1 MKKRD
6 TIIIGTL
13 ILVLVLLNLV
23 NYLRRENLKRNMAFV
38 IEESQVQ
45 ISVNRADSSELEELP
60 GIGPVMAQRIIAYR
74 DRHGDFNRI
83 TDLKNVKGIS
93 DKLLTK
99 MLPYIKL

>member
-6 TIIIGTL
+6 TIIVGTLVL
-13 ILVLVLLNLV
+13 ILVALNLV
-23 NYLRRENLKRNMAFV
+23 NYLRRENLRRNMALV
-38 IEESQVQ
+38 VEEVQVP
-45 ISVNRADSSELEELP
+45 ISVNCADSSDLDELP
-60 GIGPVMAQRIIAYR
+60 GIGPVMAQRIITYR
-74 DRHGDFNRI
+74 EKHGGFGKI

>member
-6 TIIIGTL
+6 TVIIGTL
-13 ILVLVLLNLV
+13 ILVLAALNLV
-23 NYLRRENLKRNMAFV
+23 NYLRRENLKKNMALIV
-38 IEESQVQ
+38 EETQVQ

-74 DRHGDFNRI
+74 EHHGGFSRI

-93 DKLLTK
+93 DKTLAK

>member
-6 TIIIGTL
+6 TVIIGTL
-13 ILVLVLLNLV
+13 ILVLVALNLV
-23 NYLRRENLKRNMAFV
+23 NYLRRENLKRNMALV
-38 IEESQVQ
+38 VEKVDVQ

-60 GIGPVMAQRIIAYR
+60 GIGPVMAQRIITYR
-74 DRHGDFNRI
+74 QKHGGFGKI